1 MSQGRR
7 VKRVV
12 ATGTFDI
19 LHPGHIYY
27 LEESRKLGDEL
38 HVIVARD
45 ANVRHKP
52 MPVIG
57 EAQRLRVVRAL
68 RVVDHARLGDPMDMF
83 RPIREIDPAVITLG
97 FNQHFREEE
106 LETSLR
112 GQGIG
117 AEVVRIGEYSGD
129 PCTSTRRI
137 IERILQV
144 RGCSDQGPKGPK
156 GGS

>member
-1 MSQGRR
+1 MREKR
-7 VKRVV
+7 RVV

-52 MPVIG
+52 RPVIG
-57 EAQRLRVVRAL
+57 EAQRLRVIQAL
-68 RVVDHARLGDPMDMF
+68 RVVDHARLGDPTDMY

-97 FNQHFREEE
+97 FNQHFSEDQ
-106 LETSLR
+106 LR
-112 GQGIG
+112 AALAERGIG
-117 AEVVRIGEYSGD
+117 ARVVRIGEYSGD
-129 PCTSTRRI
+129 PCSSTRRI
-137 IERILQV
+137 IDRIIQT
-144 RGCSDQGPKGPK
+144 RGGA
-156 GGS
+156 

>member
-1 MSQGRR
+1 MKR

-52 MPVIG
+52 RPVIG
-57 EAQRLRVVRAL
+57 EAQRLRVIQAL
-68 RVVDHARLGDPMDMF
+68 RVVDFARLGDAADMF
-83 RPIREIDPAVITLG
+83 RPIEEIDPAVITLG
-97 FNQHFREEE
+97 FNQHFSEEQ
-106 LETSLR
+106 LR
-112 GQGIG
+112 DALKERGIG
-117 AEVVRIGEYSGD
+117 AKVVRIGEYTGD
-129 PCTSTRRI
+129 SCASTRRI
-137 IERILQV
+137 IDQILDT
-144 RGCSDQGPKGPK
+144 RSKSG
-156 GGS
+156 

>member
-1 MSQGRR
+1 MSRGGRGR
-7 VKRVV
+7 RVV

-52 MPVIG
+52 RPVIG
-57 EAQRLRVVRAL
+57 EAQRLKVVRAL
-68 RVVDHARLGDPMDMF
+68 RVVDSARLGDPTDMF

-97 FNQHFREEE
+97 FNQHFREED
-106 LETSLR
+106 LEKALR
-112 GQGIG
+112 ERGMG

-129 PCTSTRRI
+129 PCTSTRKI
-137 IERILQV
+137 IGRILQM
-144 RGCSDQGPKGPK
+144 RGKPDQAPESRE

>member
-1 MSQGRR
+1 MRE
-7 VKRVV
+7 KRGVV

-52 MPVIG
+52 RPVIG
-57 EAQRLRVVRAL
+57 EAQRLRVIQAL
-68 RVVDHARLGDPMDMF
+68 RVVDHARLGDPTDMY

-97 FNQHFREEE
+97 FNQHFSEEQLKAALAE
-106 LETSLR
+106 R
-112 GQGIG
+112 GIG
-117 AEVVRIGEYSGD
+117 ARVVRIGEYSGD
-129 PCTSTRRI
+129 PCSSTRRI
-137 IERILQV
+137 IDRIIRT
-144 RGCSDQGPKGPK
+144 RGGT
-156 GGS
+156 

>member
-1 MSQGRR
+1 MKQ

-52 MPVIG
+52 RPVIG
-57 EAQRLRVVRAL
+57 EAQRLRVIQAL
-68 RVVDHARLGDPMDMF
+68 RVVDSARLGDADDMF
-83 RPIREIDPAVITLG
+83 KPIEEIDPAVITLG
-97 FNQHFREEE
+97 FNQHFSEEQ
-106 LETSLR
+106 LR
-112 GQGIG
+112 AALKGRGIG
-117 AEVVRIGEYSGD
+117 AKVVRIGEYSGD
-129 PCTSTRRI
+129 TCASTRRI
-137 IERILQV
+137 IDRILET
-144 RGCSDQGPKGPK
+144 RTKSG
-156 GGS
+156 

>member
-1 MSQGRR
+1 M
-7 VKRVV
+7 KRVV

-52 MPVIG
+52 RPVIG
-57 EAQRLRVVRAL
+57 DTQRLKVVQAL
-68 RVVDHARLGDPMDMF
+68 RVVDFARLGDKTDMF
-83 RPIREIDPAVITLG
+83 RPIEEIDPAVITLG
-97 FNQHFREEE
+97 FNQHFSEEQLREDLKE
-106 LETSLR
+106 R
-112 GQGIG
+112 GIG
-117 AEVVRIGEYSGD
+117 ASVVRIGEYRGD

-137 IERILQV
+137 IDRILET
-144 RGCSDQGPKGPK
+144 RGKP
-156 GGS
+156 

>member
-1 MSQGRR
+1 VR
-7 VKRVV
+7 RVV

-52 MPVIG
+52 RPVIG
-57 EAQRLRVVRAL
+57 ENQRLKVVQAL
-68 RVVDHARLGDPMDMF
+68 RVVDSARLGDATDMF

-97 FNQHFREEE
+97 FNQHFSEEDLKKALRE
-106 LETSLR
+106 R
-112 GQGIG
+112 GIG

-137 IERILQV
+137 IERIIETRGRREQV
-144 RGCSDQGPKGPK
+144 PETRKG
-156 GGS
+156 SS